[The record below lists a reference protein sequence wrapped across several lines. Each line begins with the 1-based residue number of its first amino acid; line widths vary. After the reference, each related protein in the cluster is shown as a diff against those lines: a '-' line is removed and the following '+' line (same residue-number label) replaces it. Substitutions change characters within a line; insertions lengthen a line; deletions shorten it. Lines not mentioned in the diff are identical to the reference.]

1 MTQFTPEDFTKFG
14 VGALPGLIGIEFTS
28 VEPQLLEARTPVR
41 PELLAPNGYLHAGT
55 VVSIADTLCGYGTMA
70 NLPEGAT
77 GFTTIELKS
86 NFLGTARDGAVLC
99 EARPVHLGRTTQVWD
114 ADVTNEATERKIA
127 TFRCTQLILWPK

>member
-1 MTQFTPEDFTKFG
+1 MTQYTPEDFTKFG

-28 VEPQLLEARTPVR
+28 VAQDLLQARTPVR

-86 NFLGTARDGAVLC
+86 NFLGTARDGVVLC
-99 EARPVHLGRTTQVWD
+99 EARPIHLGRTTQVWD
-114 ADVTNEATERKIA
+114 ADVTNESTSRKIA
-127 TFRCTQLILWPK
+127 TFRCTQMILWPK